1 MIKPPLAK
9 KHIFNWLFNL
19 KNKFKG
25 SIQYKMNFK
34 KALILLSLMFSG
46 ECIFILPF
54 LVTRIYRPT
63 FLKVFDITNFE
74 LGTAFSVY
82 GIVAAVSYFF
92 GGPLADKFSP
102 KKLMAFSLVATC
114 LGGAAMSNIP
124 SLPVLTVLYGLWG
137 FSTILLFWAAFIKAT
152 RLLGGQENQGKSF
165 GTVDAGRGF
174 IAAALASCSV
184 LLFDYFLKSPADTA
198 SLAELSQAL
207 GNIILLFSCLTA
219 FSAILIWLFIPN
231 TNEASTSSIHA
242 YSLGHI
248 KEVINRRPVW
258 MQALIVLCA
267 YVGYKC
273 TDDFSLYASVV
284 MGYNDV
290 DAAHV
295 GTISFWVRPFAAIAA
310 GFIGDRFIH
319 SKVIALCFFIIII
332 GSLFISSGLINNS
345 LELYILITIAS
356 ISVGIYGLR
365 GLYFALFEEA
375 GLPIYLTGS
384 AVGVVSVLGYTPDI
398 FFGPLMGYVLDR
410 SPGLS
415 GHQHLFAILFV
426 FAAIGFIISIYF
438 NKNPKQRLNN

>member
-1 MIKPPLAK
+1 MHFVPCTPEYDIKPCVM
-9 KHIFNWLFNL
+9 NL
-19 KNKFKG
+19 
-25 SIQYKMNFK
+25 K

-54 LVTRIYRPT
+54 LITRIYRPT

-82 GIVAAVSYFF
+82 GIVAAASYFF

-102 KKLMAFSLVATC
+102 KKLMAFSLIITC
-114 LGGAAMSNIP
+114 LGGLAMSNIP
-124 SLPVLTVLYGLWG
+124 SLSVLTALYGLWG
-137 FSTILLFWAAFIKAT
+137 LSTILLFWAAFIKAT
-152 RLLGGQENQGKSF
+152 RLLGGHENQGKSF

-174 IAAALASCSV
+174 IAAALASVSV
-184 LLFDYFLKSPADTA
+184 LLFDYFLKSPAEVA
-198 SLAELSQAL
+198 SIEELSGAL

-231 TNEASTSSIHA
+231 GSEPTKAHLHS
-242 YSLGHI
+242 YSLTHI
-248 KEVINRRPVW
+248 KEVIKRRSVW
-258 MQALIVLCA
+258 MQAFIVLCA

-284 MGYNDV
+284 MGYNDI

-295 GTISFWVRPFAAIAA
+295 GTISFWIRPFAAIAA

-319 SKVIALCFFIIII
+319 SKVISGCFFIIII
-332 GSLFISSGLINNS
+332 GSMFISSGLINQS
-345 LELYILITIAS
+345 VEIYILITIAS

-365 GLYFALFEEA
+365 GLYFALFEES
-375 GLPIYLTGS
+375 GIPIYLTGS
-384 AVGVVSVLGYTPDI
+384 AVGIVSVLGYTPDI

-410 SPGLS
+410 SPGLT

-426 FAAIGFIISIYF
+426 FALIGLFISIYF
-438 NKNPKQRLNN
+438 NKNWGTLKEEK